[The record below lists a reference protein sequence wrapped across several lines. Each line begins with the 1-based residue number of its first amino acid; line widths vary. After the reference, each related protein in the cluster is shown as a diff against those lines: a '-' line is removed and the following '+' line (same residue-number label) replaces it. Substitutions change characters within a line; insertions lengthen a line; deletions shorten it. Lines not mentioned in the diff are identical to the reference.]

1 VDSRKLSERGRFKL
15 FGRKSRAEKLRKEA
29 RSRSLGSGLSLVA
42 AFSGARPIAER
53 LLYDDDLRDNI
64 RTLIDSARKITD
76 EVSDENPTDFVAKLW
91 DDPKL
96 RKEVEAVVGA
106 VQEGASRI
114 RGQRVR
120 SSRGGGRSGKLLLIL
135 LLAGG
140 AFLFLSPK
148 TGPEARRI
156 AKDIFGSLRSGT

>member
-1 VDSRKLSERGRFKL
+1 L
-15 FGRKSRAEKLRKEA
+15 FGRKTRAEKLKKEA
-29 RSRSLGSGLSLVA
+29 RNRSLISGVSLAAALSGV
-42 AFSGARPIAER
+42 RPIAER

-64 RTLIDSARKITD
+64 RTLIDAAREIVD
-76 EVSDENPTDFVAKLW
+76 EVSDESPTDIVTKLW

-96 RKEVEAVVGA
+96 RSEVEAVAEA
-106 VQEGASRI
+106 VQEGSKRI
-114 RGQRVR
+114 QGRRVR
-120 SSRGGGRSGKLLLIL
+120 SGGRSRKLLLIL

-156 AKDIFGSLRSGT
+156 AKDIFGALRSGS

>member
-1 VDSRKLSERGRFKL
+1 M
-15 FGRKSRAEKLRKEA
+15 FGRKSRAEKLKKEA
-29 RSRSLGSGLSLVA
+29 RNRSLISGVSMA
-42 AFSGARPIAER
+42 AALSGARPIAER

-64 RTLIDSARKITD
+64 RTLLESARKILN
-76 EVSDENPTDFVAKLW
+76 EVSDEEPTEIVTKLW

-96 RKEVEAVVGA
+96 RKEIEAAVEA
-106 VQEGASRI
+106 VQEGSRRM

-120 SSRGGGRSGKLLLIL
+120 GGGRRSGRFLLLL

-140 AFLFLSPK
+140 AFLFLSPQ

-156 AKDIFGSLRSGT
+156 AGDIYGSLRSGAGS

>member
-1 VDSRKLSERGRFKL
+1 M
-15 FGRKSRAEKLRKEA
+15 FGRKTRAEKLKKEA
-29 RSRSLGSGLSLVA
+29 RNRSLISGVSLAGALSGV
-42 AFSGARPIAER
+42 RPIAER

-64 RTLIDSARKITD
+64 RTLIDAAREIVD
-76 EVSDENPTDFVAKLW
+76 EVSDESPADIVTKLW

-96 RKEVEAVVGA
+96 RSEVEAVAEA
-106 VQEGASRI
+106 VQEGSKRI
-114 RGQRVR
+114 QGQRVR
-120 SSRGGGRSGKLLLIL
+120 SGGRFRKLLLIL

-156 AKDIFGSLRSGT
+156 AKDIFGALRSGS

>member
-1 VDSRKLSERGRFKL
+1 MSGRGRFVL
-15 FGRKSRAEKLRKEA
+15 FGRKSRAEKLREEA
-29 RSRSLGSGLSLVA
+29 RSRSLGSGLSLAA

-96 RKEVEAVVGA
+96 RKEVEAVVEA
-106 VQEGASRI
+106 VQEGARRI

-120 SSRGGGRSGKLLLIL
+120 SGGGGRSGKLLLIL

-148 TGPEARRI
+148 TGPETRRI

>member
-1 VDSRKLSERGRFKL
+1 M
-15 FGRKSRAEKLRKEA
+15 FGRKSRAEKLREEA
-29 RSRSLGSGLSLVA
+29 RSRSLGSGLSLAA
-42 AFSGARPIAER
+42 AFSGAKPIAER
-53 LLYDDDLRDNI
+53 LLYDDHLRDNI

-96 RKEVEAVVGA
+96 RKEVEAVVEA
-106 VQEGASRI
+106 VQEGARRI

-120 SSRGGGRSGKLLLIL
+120 SGGGGRFGKLLLIL

>member
-1 VDSRKLSERGRFKL
+1 M
-15 FGRKSRAEKLRKEA
+15 FGRRSRAEKLKKEA
-29 RSRSLGSGLSLVA
+29 RNRSLGSGVSLA
-42 AFSGARPIAER
+42 AALSGAKPVAER

-64 RTLIDSARKITD
+64 RTLIDAARKIAD
-76 EVSDENPTDFVAKLW
+76 EVSDENPTDFVARLW

-106 VQEGASRI
+106 VQEGSSRI

-120 SSRGGGRSGKLLLIL
+120 SGGGGGGRFGKLLLLL

-156 AKDIFGSLRSGT
+156 AKEVFGALRSGT